1 MLPQLLPPLWVQGS
15 KATDVTRMSL
25 IDLFSRTCVQSSL
38 HFRPCIIFPGCNEDS
53 TPHGFSHF
61 CCAAEAPV
69 QRQAPSALALHP
81 VLEDGLCWS
90 SLLGSAHLL
99 KVSLSTGADATELV
113 ADALHVDTQTN
124 TWIGHRIEL

>member
-1 MLPQLLPPLWVQGS
+1 MRILHHMASVTSAVQLRPPCKDRLLP
-15 KATDVTRMSL
+15 
-25 IDLFSRTCVQSSL
+25 
-38 HFRPCIIFPGCNEDS
+38 
-53 TPHGFSHF
+53 
-61 CCAAEAPV
+61 
-69 QRQAPSALALHP
+69 ALALHP

-113 ADALHVDTQTN
+113 AEALHVDTQTN